1 MPPAADQATKE
12 PAPASAVTA
21 WEDTAPSMVT
31 WVMRTASARSAAVHG
46 GAPPVAVVVVV
57 PVVVV
62 PVPLPPL
69 PELVVLPPVPLLV
82 PPLPLCDEPPWPL
95 PPLAPLPLEVGLLAS
110 APMSPVQ
117 AAARSNAAPRAEK
130 DGSMAAS

>member
-1 MPPAADQATKE
+1 
-12 PAPASAVTA
+12 
-21 WEDTAPSMVT
+21 MVT

-95 PPLAPLPLEVGLLAS
+95 PPLPLEVGLLAS
-110 APMSPVQ
+110 PPMSPVH
-117 AAARSNAAPRAEK
+117 AAATSNTAARADE
-130 DGSMAAS
+130 GESMAAS